1 MNEIRAALAR
11 TTEEVSLGWRVNIEK
26 LERGE
31 RREWLE
37 RRDEGWMEF

>member
-1 MNEIRAALAR
+1 MNEIRTTR

-37 RRDEGWMEF
+37 RTKNETK